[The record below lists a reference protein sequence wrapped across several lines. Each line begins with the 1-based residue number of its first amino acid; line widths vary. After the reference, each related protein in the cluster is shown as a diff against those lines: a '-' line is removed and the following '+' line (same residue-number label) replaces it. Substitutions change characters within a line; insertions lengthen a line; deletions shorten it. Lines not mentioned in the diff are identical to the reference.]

1 MKRFSTFMLMLIMV
15 CFSAFAKKD
24 YLKYDITGAGSGTE
38 GTCLVKVFI
47 YKKSAS
53 DAQFKAAAVHGVIFR
68 GFNGTESR
76 VDQPALTTP
85 DTEAQ
90 YQEFY
95 DSFIDEKGECQNY
108 AEIVTG
114 SYERIKTKKGY
125 KVGVIVQVNRK
136 ALRASLE
143 KARVIKSLNSI
154 F

>member
-47 YKKSAS
+47 YKNSAS

-76 VDQPALTTP
+76 VNQPALTTP

-95 DSFIDEKGECQNY
+95 DSFIDEKGCNRRCKGDHQSQEGGTD
-108 AEIVTG
+108 AENCDKGIG
-114 SYERIKTKKGY
+114 IYLLRIDAFFIGE
-125 KVGVIVQVNRK
+125 
-136 ALRASLE
+136 AEASGLE
-143 KARVIKSLNSI
+143 S
-154 F
+154 